1 MTTLLA
7 VDVGNTTTAFG
18 VFRGESLEHHFSI
31 TTRDRTPDEYLIAID
46 AMLGRVDVT
55 PSGAIIGSV
64 VPSTVGAVRR
74 AVSRLVQGKV
84 VQVGPGVR
92 TGLPIDLD
100 NPREV
105 GADRVANAVA
115 AVTRWGAPVITVD
128 FGTATTVDLV
138 DRSGRFCGGA
148 IAPGVRI
155 SADAL
160 IDATSSLRDVDVVPP
175 GRVVGRSTV
184 EAMQSGLTFGFV
196 GLVDGL
202 VRRVQADHDLPP
214 EAPVV
219 ATGGLAPVLGPLS
232 GCITAVDESLTLTG
246 LRVIFER
253 N

>member
-18 VFRGESLEHHFSI
+18 LFRDDTLEHHWGI
-31 TTRDRTPDEYLIAID
+31 TTHDRTADEYLISID
-46 AMLGRVDVT
+46 AMLGRLGVD
-55 PSGAIIGSV
+55 PGAAIISSV

-74 AVSRLVQGKV
+74 AVTRLVQGKV
-84 VQVGPGVR
+84 VQVGPGIR

-115 AVTRWGAPVITVD
+115 AVSLWGAPVITVD

-138 DRSGRFCGGA
+138 DAAGRFVGGA

-160 IDATSSLRDVDVVPP
+160 IDATSSLRDVDLVTPS
-175 GRVVGRSTV
+175 RVVGRSTV
-184 EAMQSGLTFGFV
+184 EAIQSGLTYGFV

-202 VRRVQADHDLPP
+202 VGRVRSAHDLP
-214 EAPVV
+214 ADTPVV
-219 ATGGLAPVLGPLS
+219 ATGGLATVLSPLS
-232 GCITAVDESLTLTG
+232 STIGVVEESLTLLG

>member
-1 MTTLLA
+1 
-7 VDVGNTTTAFG
+7 
-18 VFRGESLEHHFSI
+18 
-31 TTRDRTPDEYLIAID
+31 
-46 AMLGRVDVT
+46 MLGRLEVK
-55 PSGAIIGSV
+55 PSGAIIASV

-74 AVSRLVQGKV
+74 AVTRLVQGKV

-115 AVTRWGAPVITVD
+115 AVSRFGAPVITVD

-138 DRSGRFCGGA
+138 DPSGRFVGGA

-175 GRVVGRSTV
+175 DRVVGRSTV
-184 EAMQSGLTFGFV
+184 EAIQSGLTFGFV

-202 VRRVQADHDLPP
+202 VGRVLASHDLPP
-214 EAPVV
+214 GIPVI
-219 ATGGLAPVLGPLS
+219 ATGGLASVLGPLS
-232 GCITAVDESLTLTG
+232 GRITAVEESLTLMG
-246 LRVIFER
+246 LSVIFER

>member
-1 MTTLLA
+1 MTSLLA

-18 VFRGESLEHHFSI
+18 LFRGEVLEHHWGL
-31 TTRDRTPDEYLIAID
+31 TTHDRTPDEYLISID
-46 AMLGRVDVT
+46 AMLGRLGVE
-55 PSGAIIGSV
+55 PSAAVIASV
-64 VPSTVGAVRR
+64 VPSTVGALTR
-74 AVSRLVQGKV
+74 AVTRLVQGKV
-84 VQVGPGVR
+84 IQVGPGVR

-115 AVTRWGAPVITVD
+115 AISRWGAPVITVD

-138 DRSGRFCGGA
+138 DNAGRFVGGA

-160 IDATSSLRDVDVVPP
+160 IDATSSLRDVDVVAPS
-175 GRVVGRSTV
+175 RVVGRSTV
-184 EAMQSGLTFGFV
+184 EAIQSGLTYGFV

-202 VRRVQADHDLPP
+202 VGRVRSAHDLPA
-214 EAPVV
+214 EVPVV
-219 ATGGLAPVLGPLS
+219 ATGGLATVMSPLS
-232 GCITAVDESLTLTG
+232 TSITAVEESLTLLG
-246 LRVIFER
+246 LRVIFDR